1 MTQQTSHG
9 LQLGPDAARSINE
22 QQKSYGLDEEITA
35 DIHRDNWTTDWMLEV
50 QKKEEPQISFVS

>member
-1 MTQQTSHG
+1 MCWNKRSLMTQQTSHG

-35 DIHRDNWTTDWMLEV
+35 DIHRDN
-50 QKKEEPQISFVS
+50 